1 MNVSVVVPVYNGAR
15 YVRKTL
21 DALAGLEPA
30 AGGSVEVVVVDD
42 GSRDET
48 PDIVAGY
55 PFRLIRQDN
64 RGPASARNT
73 GWRASQGGVVCFTD
87 SDCIPPPRWV
97 GGLLGAFDDPDVGAV
112 AGSYDLANPARVLPR
127 LIQAEILDRHRRM
140 GEFVRAAGTY
150 NMAVRR
156 EVLEAVGGFDEGY
169 PTASGEDND
178 LSYRIQ
184 KAGRRIA
191 FRPGCR
197 VAHHHPE
204 RVGKYL
210 KSQFVHGYW
219 RSRLY
224 RRHPEFLAGD
234 DYTRKRDLLDAF
246 LATCAVLLV
255 PFSIWH
261 PLPIGVSLLF
271 VLGVLLLVEA
281 YTAGR
286 LARAERDWTLLPAG
300 AAVFTARAFA
310 RAAGWY
316 CGLARWLAA
325 GKDSTGGMRR

>member
-15 YVRKTL
+15 HVRQTL
-21 DALAGLEPA
+21 DALARLEPA
-30 AGGSVEVVVVDD
+30 AGGAVEVVVVDD

-55 PFRLIRQDN
+55 PFRLIRQAN
-64 RGPASARNT
+64 RGPASARNA
-73 GWRASQGGVVCFTD
+73 GWRASTGGVVYFTD
-87 SDCIPPPRWV
+87 SDCIPPPGWI
-97 GGLLGAFDDPDVGAV
+97 GGLLGAFDDPDVGAA
-112 AGSYDLANPARVLPR
+112 AGSYDLANPRRVLPR

-140 GEFVRAAGTY
+140 GDFVRAAGTY

-156 EVLEAVGGFDEGY
+156 EVLESVGGFDEGY

-191 FRPGCR
+191 FRPACR

-255 PFSIWH
+255 PFSVWH

-271 VLGVLLLVEA
+271 VLGVLVLVEA
-281 YTAGR
+281 FTSGR
-286 LARAERDWTLLPAG
+286 LALAGRDWALLPAG
-300 AAVFTARAFA
+300 AAILTARAFV

-316 CGLARWLAA
+316 WGLAAMLGPG
-325 GKDSTGGMRR
+325 GKSNGGVRR